1 MVFPLFAF
9 GQGYPRFELYQLV
22 QGQDS
27 GQFVTTGID
36 SNLDFNSVMR
46 FRFQDSTLLI
56 GSDTVITDAKILPI
70 LLATLDAGLGIEISQ
85 VNGQIFIESL
95 SIEDSIYNGSGS
107 IIEKGTPLYASDTQG
122 NYWDVAPAR
131 ADDPSK
137 MPVVAIAGEEI
148 GIGEVGLGLIKG
160 HIKQVNTIGLAD
172 GSEVYVGATG
182 GYTSTKPT
190 DEGVIIQR
198 LGTVIKGESTN
209 GSGIINLGDEGYWN
223 DYTSLTKLRDT
234 LVLVRSSITTE
245 IGDSLTNYASK
256 TELQDTANNIRTDIP
271 TYISDSLVNYVSRTE
286 LGDSLDLYPN
296 RTELSDTANN
306 IRLDIPT
313 YISDSLVNY
322 ASRVELGDS
331 LALYPNR
338 TELADTAS
346 AIRNTIPIQIG
357 DSLVNY
363 PNRIE
368 LGDTAS
374 AIRTDIPS
382 YIYDSLLNYVSRI
395 ELGDSLDLYPN
406 RTELGDTA
414 LSIRNS
420 IPIQIADS
428 LINYSSRTELA
439 DTASAIRADF
449 PAAGGD
455 VTTAQLADTASA
467 IRGDIPS
474 LPLTL
479 GTQTNGN
486 YIATGG
492 TSGNGISGSATGE
505 GSTFTITSNATNNNT
520 ASTIVFRD
528 GSGNFSA
535 GTITAALSGNS
546 STATKLQTSR
556 TISLTSDVTGS
567 ASFDGSA
574 DASITATVVDDSH
587 NHIISNV
594 DFLSD
599 SLSALRTAINAAGG
613 GGLWSEGATAGE
625 IYYNGGNVAIGNT
638 DPNYPLH
645 VTGRIYSSD
654 DILVDDELIF
664 GTDGTGVF
672 PYIDN
677 LAGKMLISN
686 YLTTSSTLFDFYDRY
701 NTVSPLLINTS
712 TSTYQIE
719 ANGKVDIDGN
729 LTQSGTIV
737 QDGGTVTFNN
747 TEANYDFGVY
757 SDNCCTTAPF
767 MWVDASADKVQIGS
781 GNPQYTL
788 DVTGDI
794 NFTGD
799 LYDDGVLFSAGG
811 VTINNNTDNY
821 LLTASGTANT
831 INGESGL
838 TWDGDSLQLNG
849 DMRVNSEATFT
860 LYNTY
865 LSSGLAGQIELENDN
880 GNVYLDYN
888 GNFVVSSL
896 AGVNDVGA
904 DAVGTLQA
912 ASSDTTLKTNI
923 IRNEYGLNQIMNLET
938 IKFNWKDT
946 HKQGNQNEVGF
957 NAQNLKEFI
966 PEATYII
973 PSTGKLGIKDDA
985 IIATLTKAIQEQQ
998 IIIESQDKRIQQ
1010 LEEMVKQLIE
1020 KK

>member
-1 MVFPLFAF
+1 MGRFKSIKNIIVIASMVLPLFVF

-27 GQFVTTGID
+27 GQFVTTGVD

-56 GSDTVITDAKILPI
+56 GSDTVITDATIVQI
-70 LLATLDAGLGIEISQ
+70 LLATIDAGLGIEVNQ

-137 MPVVAIAGEEI
+137 MPVVIIAGEEI
-148 GIGEVGLGLIKG
+148 GIGETGLGLIKG
-160 HIKQVNTIGLAD
+160 HIKQVNTTGLAD
-172 GSEVYVGATG
+172 GSEVYVDASG

-190 DEGVIIQR
+190 AEGVIIQR
-198 LGTVIKGESTN
+198 LGTVIKGETTN
-209 GSGIINLGDEGYWN
+209 GSGIINLGDEGFWN

-234 LVLVRSSITTE
+234 LVLVRGSITAE
-245 IGDSLTNYASK
+245 IGDSLTNYASR
-256 TELQDTANNIRTDIP
+256 TELADTASNIRTDIP
-271 TYISDSLVNYVSRTE
+271 TYISDSL
-286 LGDSLDLYPN
+286 
-296 RTELSDTANN
+296 
-306 IRLDIPT
+306 I
-313 YISDSLVNY
+313 
-322 ASRVELGDS
+322 
-331 LALYPNR
+331 
-338 TELADTAS
+338 
-346 AIRNTIPIQIG
+346 
-357 DSLVNY
+357 
-363 PNRIE
+363 
-368 LGDTAS
+368 
-374 AIRTDIPS
+374 
-382 YIYDSLLNYVSRI
+382 NYVSRI

-406 RTELGDTA
+406 RTELADTA
-414 LSIRNS
+414 LAIRNT
-420 IPIQIADS
+420 IPIQIGDS
-428 LINYSSRTELA
+428 LSNYASRTELQ
-439 DTASAIRADF
+439 DTALAIRADF
-449 PAAGGD
+449 PSGTGD

-467 IRGDIPS
+467 IRADIPS
-474 LPLTL
+474 LPITL
-479 GTQTNGN
+479 GTNTNGD
-486 YIATGG
+486 YVATGG
-492 TSGNGISGSATGE
+492 VSGNGLSGSASGE
-505 GSTFTITSNATNNNT
+505 GSTFTVTSNATNNNT

-625 IYYNGGNVAIGNT
+625 IYYNSGNVGIGNT
-638 DPNYPLH
+638 DPDYPLH

>member
-1 MVFPLFAF
+1 MGRFKSIKNIIVIASMVLPLFVF

-27 GQFVTTGID
+27 GQFVTTGVD

-56 GSDTVITDAKILPI
+56 GSDTVITDATIVQI
-70 LLATLDAGLGIEISQ
+70 LLATIDAGLGIEVNQ

-137 MPVVAIAGEEI
+137 MPVVIIAGEEI
-148 GIGEVGLGLIKG
+148 GIGETGLGLIKG
-160 HIKQVNTIGLAD
+160 HIKQVNTTGLAD
-172 GSEVYVGATG
+172 GSEVYVDASG

-190 DEGVIIQR
+190 AEGVIIQR
-198 LGTVIKGESTN
+198 LGTVIKGETTN
-209 GSGIINLGDEGYWN
+209 GSGIINLGDEGFWN

-234 LVLVRSSITTE
+234 LVLVRGSITAE
-245 IGDSLTNYASK
+245 ISDSLTNYAS
-256 TELQDTANNIRTDIP
+256 
-271 TYISDSLVNYVSRTE
+271 RTE
-286 LGDSLDLYPN
+286 LA
-296 RTELSDTANN
+296 DTANN
-306 IRLDIPT
+306 IRLSIP
-313 YISDSLVNY
+313 IQIGDSLVNY
-322 ASRVELGDS
+322 SSRIELGDS

-338 TELADTAS
+338 
-346 AIRNTIPIQIG
+346 
-357 DSLVNY
+357 
-363 PNRIE
+363 IE
-368 LGDTAS
+368 LGDTALS
-374 AIRTDIPS
+374 IRNSIPIEIGDSLTNYASRTELQDTALEIRSDIPS
-382 YIYDSLLNYVSRI
+382 YISDSLLNYVSRI

-406 RTELGDTA
+406 RIELGDTA
-414 LSIRNS
+414 LAIRNTV
-420 IPIQIADS
+420 PIQIGDS
-428 LINYSSRTELA
+428 LSNYASITELQ
-439 DTASAIRADF
+439 DTASAIRAD
-449 PAAGGD
+449 
-455 VTTAQLADTASA
+455 
-467 IRGDIPS
+467 IPS
-474 LPLTL
+474 LPITL
-479 GTQTNGN
+479 GTNTNGD
-486 YIATGG
+486 YVATGG
-492 TSGNGISGSATGE
+492 VSGNGLSGSASGE
-505 GSTFTITSNATNNNT
+505 GSTFTVTSNATNNNT

-625 IYYNGGNVAIGNT
+625 IYYNSGNVGIGNT
-638 DPNYPLH
+638 DPDYPLH

-946 HKQGNQNEVGF
+946 QKQGNQNEVGF
-957 NAQNLKEFI
+957 NAQNLQEFI
-966 PEATYII
+966 PEATYTI

-985 IIATLTKAIQEQQ
+985 ITATLTKAIQEQQ

>member
-1 MVFPLFAF
+1 MGRFKSIKNIIVIASMVLPLFVF

-27 GQFVTTGID
+27 GQFVTTGVD

-56 GSDTVITDAKILPI
+56 GSDTVITDATIVQI
-70 LLATLDAGLGIEISQ
+70 LLATIDAGLGIEVNQ

-137 MPVVAIAGEEI
+137 MPVVIIAGEEI
-148 GIGEVGLGLIKG
+148 GIGETGLGLIKG
-160 HIKQVNTIGLAD
+160 HIKQVNTTGLAD
-172 GSEVYVGATG
+172 GSEVYVDASG

-190 DEGVIIQR
+190 AEGVIIQR
-198 LGTVIKGESTN
+198 LGTVIKGETTN
-209 GSGIINLGDEGYWN
+209 GSGIINLGDEGFWN

-234 LVLVRSSITTE
+234 LVLVRGSITAE
-245 IGDSLTNYASK
+245 ISDSLTNYAS
-256 TELQDTANNIRTDIP
+256 
-271 TYISDSLVNYVSRTE
+271 RTE
-286 LGDSLDLYPN
+286 LA
-296 RTELSDTANN
+296 DTANN
-306 IRLDIPT
+306 IRLSIP
-313 YISDSLVNY
+313 IQIGDSLVNY
-322 ASRVELGDS
+322 SSRIELGDS

-338 TELADTAS
+338 
-346 AIRNTIPIQIG
+346 
-357 DSLVNY
+357 
-363 PNRIE
+363 IE
-368 LGDTAS
+368 LGDTALS
-374 AIRTDIPS
+374 IRNSIPIEIGDSLTNYASRTELQDTALEIRSDIPS
-382 YIYDSLLNYVSRI
+382 YISDSLLNYVSRI

-406 RTELGDTA
+406 RIELGDTA
-414 LSIRNS
+414 LAIRNTV
-420 IPIQIADS
+420 PIQIGDS
-428 LINYSSRTELA
+428 LSNYASITELQ
-439 DTASAIRADF
+439 DTASAIRAD
-449 PAAGGD
+449 
-455 VTTAQLADTASA
+455 
-467 IRGDIPS
+467 IPS
-474 LPLTL
+474 LPITL
-479 GTQTNGN
+479 GTNTNGD
-486 YIATGG
+486 YVATGG
-492 TSGNGISGSATGE
+492 VSGNGLSGSASGE
-505 GSTFTITSNATNNNT
+505 GSTFTVTSNATNNNT

-613 GGLWSEGATAGE
+613 GGLWSNAATAGE

>member
-1 MVFPLFAF
+1 MGRFKFLKNLIVTISMVLPLFGFA
-9 GQGYPRFELYQLV
+9 QDYPRFELYQLV
-22 QGQDS
+22 QGADS
-27 GQFVTTGID
+27 GQFVTTGVD
-36 SNLDFNSVMR
+36 SNLDFNSVLR

-56 GSDTVITDAKILPI
+56 GADTVITDADIAQYILSSFE
-70 LLATLDAGLGIEISQ
+70 AGLGIELN
-85 VNGQIFIESL
+85 VENGVLLIESL
-95 SIEDSIYNGSGS
+95 SIEDSIKNQTGSF
-107 IIEKGTPLYASDTQG
+107 IAKGTPLYAVGEQG
-122 NYWDVAPAR
+122 NYWSVAPAR

-137 MPVVAIAGEEI
+137 MPVVVIAGEDLDD
-148 GIGEVGLGLIKG
+148 GETGLGLIKG
-160 HIKQVNTIGLAD
+160 HIKQVNTTGLAD
-172 GSEVYVGATG
+172 GSQVYVGATG

-198 LGTVIKGESTN
+198 LGTVIKGETTN
-209 GSGIINLGDEGYWN
+209 GSGIINLGDEGFWN

-245 IGDSLTNYASK
+245 IGDSLTNYASR
-256 TELQDTANNIRTDIP
+256 TELQ
-271 TYISDSLVNYVSRTE
+271 
-286 LGDSLDLYPN
+286 
-296 RTELSDTANN
+296 
-306 IRLDIPT
+306 
-313 YISDSLVNY
+313 
-322 ASRVELGDS
+322 
-331 LALYPNR
+331 
-338 TELADTAS
+338 
-346 AIRNTIPIQIG
+346 
-357 DSLVNY
+357 
-363 PNRIE
+363 
-368 LGDTAS
+368 
-374 AIRTDIPS
+374 
-382 YIYDSLLNYVSRI
+382 
-395 ELGDSLDLYPN
+395 
-406 RTELGDTA
+406 
-414 LSIRNS
+414 
-420 IPIQIADS
+420 
-428 LINYSSRTELA
+428 

-474 LPLTL
+474 LPLIL
-479 GTQTNGN
+479 GTQTDGN

-505 GSTFTITSNATNNNT
+505 GSTFTVTSNATTNNT
-520 ASTIVFRD
+520 ANTIVFRNA
-528 GSGNFSA
+528 SGNFSA

-546 STATKLQTSR
+546 STATKLQTAR

-574 DASITATVVDDSH
+574 NASITATVVDDSH

-599 SLSALRTAINAAGG
+599 SLSALRTAINASGGG
-613 GGLWSEGATAGE
+613 GGLWSEGATSGE
-625 IYYNGGNVAIGNT
+625 IYYNSGNVGIGNT
-638 DPNYPLH
+638 DPDYPLH

-664 GTDGTGVF
+664 GTDGSGVF

-677 LAGKMLISN
+677 VVGKMLISN

-719 ANGKVDIDGN
+719 ANGAVDIDGN

-737 QDGGTVTFNN
+737 QDGGSVTFNN

-799 LYDDGVLFSAGG
+799 LYDDGVLFSGGG

-821 LLTASGTANT
+821 ILTASGTANT
-831 INGESGL
+831 LNGESNL
-838 TWDGDSLQLNG
+838 TYDGLQLYIYQNNLPGIYLQNSSTGTGASNG
-849 DMRVNSEATFT
+849 MFLFSNASTFQINNYEEGRIT
-860 LYNTY
+860 LNNFIGSIILNPNGTVE
-865 LSSGLAGQIELENDN
+865 IEN
-880 GNVYLDYN
+880 
-888 GNFVVSSL
+888 L
-896 AGVNDVGA
+896 AGVSDIGA
-904 DAVGTLQA
+904 DLDGVLQA
-912 ASSDTTLKTNI
+912 ATSDTTLKTNI
-923 IRNEYGLNQIMNLET
+923 TPNQYGIVKVMDLET
-938 IKFNWKDT
+938 IKFNWKD
-946 HKQGNQNEVGF
+946 KKSKGAQKEVGF
-957 NAQNLKEFI
+957 NAQNLKKVI
-966 PEATYII
+966 PEATYTI
-973 PSTGKLGIKDDA
+973 PSNGKLGIKDDA

-998 IIIESQDKRIQQ
+998 EMIQLIQTDLEVKNVQIQLQDQRIQQ
-1010 LEEMVKQLIE
+1010 LEEMVKKLIE
-1020 KK
+1020 NN

>member
-1 MVFPLFAF
+1 MGCKQFIINLKSVLILLGFIPFF
-9 GQGYPRFELYQLV
+9 VIGQNYPRFELYQLK
-22 QGQDS
+22 QGTDS
-27 GQFVTTGID
+27 GQFIVTGLD
-36 SNLDFNSVMR
+36 SNLAFNNILR
-46 FRFQDSTLLI
+46 FRSADSTFLI
-56 GSDTVITDAKILPI
+56 GTDTVAVKSDIASS
-70 LLATLDAGLGIEISQ
+70 LL
-85 VNGQIFIESL
+85 
-95 SIEDSIYNGSGS
+95 
-107 IIEKGTPLYASDTQG
+107 LYVDR
-122 NYWDVAPAR
+122 V
-131 ADDPSK
+131 
-137 MPVVAIAGEEI
+137 E
-148 GIGEVGLGLIKG
+148 L
-160 HIKQVNTIGLAD
+160 
-172 GSEVYVGATG
+172 
-182 GYTSTKPT
+182 
-190 DEGVIIQR
+190 
-198 LGTVIKGESTN
+198 
-209 GSGIINLGDEGYWN
+209 
-223 DYTSLTKLRDT
+223 
-234 LVLVRSSITTE
+234 
-245 IGDSLTNYASK
+245 GDSL
-256 TELQDTANNIRTDIP
+256 L
-271 TYISDSLVNYVSRTE
+271 LYVDRTE
-286 LGDSLDLYPN
+286 LGDSLALYPN
-296 RTELSDTANN
+296 RIELGDTANN

-322 ASRVELGDS
+322 ASRTELGDS

-338 TELADTAS
+338 TELADTAL
-346 AIRNTIPIQIG
+346 AIRNSIPIQIG
-357 DSLVNY
+357 DSLTNYATKVELGDTALAIRLDIPTYISDSLTNYVSRVELGDTSNNIRTSITSEIADSLVNY
-363 PNRIE
+363 PNRVE

-374 AIRTDIPS
+374 AIRTDIPT
-382 YIYDSLLNYVSRI
+382 YISDSLVNYVSRV

-406 RTELGDTA
+406 RTELADTA
-414 LSIRNS
+414 L
-420 IPIQIADS
+420 
-428 LINYSSRTELA
+428 
-439 DTASAIRADF
+439 AIRADF

-467 IRGDIPS
+467 IRADIPT
-474 LPLTL
+474 LPITL

-492 TSGNGISGSATGE
+492 TSGNGISGTATGE
-505 GSTFTITSNATNNNT
+505 GSTFTVTSNATNNNT
-520 ASTIVFRD
+520 ANTIVFRNA
-528 GSGNFSA
+528 SGNFSA

-546 STATKLQTSR
+546 STATKLQTAR

-625 IYYNGGNVAIGNT
+625 IYYNSGNVGIGNT
-638 DPNYPLH
+638 DPDYPLH

>member
-1 MVFPLFAF
+1 MGRFQSIKNIIVIASMVLPLFVF

-27 GQFVTTGID
+27 GQFVTTGVD
-36 SNLDFNSVMR
+36 SNLDFNSVLR

-56 GSDTVITDAKILPI
+56 GSDTVITDATIVQI
-70 LLATLDAGLGIEISQ
+70 LLATIDAGLGIEVNQ

-137 MPVVAIAGEEI
+137 MPVVIIAGEEI
-148 GIGEVGLGLIKG
+148 GIGETGLGLIKG
-160 HIKQVNTIGLAD
+160 HIKQVNTTGLAD
-172 GSEVYVGATG
+172 GSEVYVDASG

-190 DEGVIIQR
+190 AEGVIIQR
-198 LGTVIKGESTN
+198 LGTVIKGETTN
-209 GSGIINLGDEGYWN
+209 GSGIINLGDEGFWN

-234 LVLVRSSITTE
+234 LVLVRGSITAE
-245 IGDSLTNYASK
+245 ISDSLTNYAS
-256 TELQDTANNIRTDIP
+256 
-271 TYISDSLVNYVSRTE
+271 RTE
-286 LGDSLDLYPN
+286 LA
-296 RTELSDTANN
+296 DTANN
-306 IRLDIPT
+306 IRLSIP
-313 YISDSLVNY
+313 IQIGDSLVNY
-322 ASRVELGDS
+322 SSRIELGDS

-338 TELADTAS
+338 
-346 AIRNTIPIQIG
+346 
-357 DSLVNY
+357 
-363 PNRIE
+363 IE
-368 LGDTAS
+368 LGDTALS
-374 AIRTDIPS
+374 IRNSIPIEIGDSLTNYASRTELQDTALEIRSDIPS
-382 YIYDSLLNYVSRI
+382 YISDSLLNYVSRI

-406 RTELGDTA
+406 RIELGDTA
-414 LSIRNS
+414 LAIRNTV
-420 IPIQIADS
+420 PIQIGDS
-428 LINYSSRTELA
+428 LSNYASITELQ
-439 DTASAIRADF
+439 DTASAIRAD
-449 PAAGGD
+449 
-455 VTTAQLADTASA
+455 
-467 IRGDIPS
+467 IPS
-474 LPLTL
+474 LPITL
-479 GTQTNGN
+479 GTNTNGD
-486 YIATGG
+486 YVATGG
-492 TSGNGISGSATGE
+492 VSGNGLSGSASGE
-505 GSTFTITSNATNNNT
+505 GSTFTVTSNATNNNT

-625 IYYNGGNVAIGNT
+625 IYYNSGNVGIGNT
-638 DPNYPLH
+638 DPDYPLH